1 MLISTSKGN
10 IPWLFDDAFCR
21 FTDFH
26 VCLNVGI
33 GYNRGSLCKLV
44 VSTTCPDRFLGKE
57 GQVPPGCLSVTVTAH
72 HDSTKIKHHMV
83 PAVHLTAAPPR
94 AKGQK
99 CLILKGE
106 IAGQIR
112 GVKECKL
119 RKQQVIL
126 SSGVMLPLD
135 DVCLVIEARA

>member
-1 MLISTSKGN
+1 MV
-10 IPWLFDDAFCR
+10 R
-21 FTDFH
+21 
-26 VCLNVGI
+26 
-33 GYNRGSLCKLV
+33 
-44 VSTTCPDRFLGKE
+44 TTCPDRFLGKE

-72 HDSTKIKHHMV
+72 RDSTKIEHHMV

-99 CLILKGE
+99 CLILKGK
-106 IAGQIR
+106 IVGQIW
-112 GVKECKL
+112 GIKECKL